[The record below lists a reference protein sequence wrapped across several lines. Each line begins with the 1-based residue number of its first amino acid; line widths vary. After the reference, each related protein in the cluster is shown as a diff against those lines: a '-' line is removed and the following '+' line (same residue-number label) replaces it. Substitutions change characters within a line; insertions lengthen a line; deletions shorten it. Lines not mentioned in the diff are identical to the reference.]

1 MRRWLGG
8 GESDSTLSLSALD
21 EAQALEDAMRA
32 ATHMMNDDM
41 DLAEEELSKG
51 SSCFHKLGVGVASFM
66 RATLGFEK
74 DIMRQAAE
82 RLSEA
87 EFAASE
93 QLRKAQR
100 HPDASKSRVYSPGME
115 YALCVAEVQI
125 MGAVIGVLTESVTE
139 ALKGFY
145 KLRKAYMTL
154 NGILEEEN
162 RYLASRGSKSPDP
175 PDATPNGTESLE
187 SSVVS
192 EPVESS
198 ESSTPVPPV
207 DTPLSNGS
215 EEEFFDA
222 EEKTDLSEK
231 LPGYQGHLAASESNI
246 RESLD
251 RLTITTDQTERPEAL
266 RRLTST
272 FQEGPET
279 DVFDGNLIDGFIHS
293 GSSMCFGMI
302 LILLSMMPPAFS
314 TLVRIAGFRGD
325 RKRGLGLLWQASKFS
340 NINGA
345 FAGLVL
351 MGYYNGMLGF
361 VDILPSTGTGAYPR
375 ERCIDLMKN
384 FRQQYPK
391 SRLCILEEAR
401 MLARERRLEEAVKML
416 EETPESSLKQVTALN
431 WFERS
436 LSYTYLHRDEDATEA
451 FLKLTKLNNWSHAL
465 YYYMA
470 GAAQVELYRQL
481 KSTDPEKAQK
491 HAERAEEL
499 LKKAPQHLG
508 KRRIIGKPLP
518 LDVFINRKIQKW
530 EQRSK
535 DWNVPFIDAVGI
547 SPIEEMA
554 YMWNGYKRM
563 SDKQLND
570 SYDRLCWTE
579 SEANPVWSKEA
590 VDEKANL
597 SLLKAAVH
605 RNMRENEK
613 AKEVLRKE
621 VLILQKSDLEGD
633 YKDNW
638 SLPVAH
644 YEMGVHHWEM
654 YTANGSAKDLE
665 ECSKWLEKIA
675 HWGSYDLD
683 ARYVY
688 LKPETRTRGLTSRRL
703 GMKVTTARETVKR
716 AKESGK
722 A

>member
-1 MRRWLGG
+1 
-8 GESDSTLSLSALD
+8 LD
-21 EAQALEDAMRA
+21 EAQALEDAMHA

-41 DLAEEELSKG
+41 DLAEEELAKG
-51 SSCFHKLGVGVASFM
+51 DSCFHKLGIGVASFM

-74 DIMRQAAE
+74 EIMKQAAE
-82 RLSEA
+82 RLYEA
-87 EFAASE
+87 EVLASE

-100 HPDASKSRVYSPGME
+100 YPDASKPRVYSPGME

-125 MGAVIGVLTESVTE
+125 MGAVIGVLTESLTE

-154 NGILEEEN
+154 NGILEEEK
-162 RYLASRGSKSPDP
+162 RYLDSRGARSPDP
-175 PDATPNGTESLE
+175 SDPTPNGTESLE
-187 SSVVS
+187 SSVAS

-198 ESSTPVPPV
+198 ESSTPVPPI
-207 DTPLSNGS
+207 DTPLSNSS
-215 EEEFFDA
+215 EDEFFDA
-222 EEKTDLSEK
+222 DEDTDLSKK
-231 LPGYQGHLAASESNI
+231 LDGYQGHLAAGESDI

-251 RLTITTDQTERPEAL
+251 RLTIISDQTERPEAL

-293 GSSMCFGMI
+293 GSNMCFGMI
-302 LILLSMMPPAFS
+302 LILLSMMPPTFS
-314 TLVRIAGFRGD
+314 TLVKIAGFRGD

-361 VDILPSTGTGAYPR
+361 VDVLPTTGTGAYPR
-375 ERCIDLMKN
+375 ERIVELMRS
-384 FRQQYPK
+384 FRQRYPK

-401 MLARERRLEEAVKML
+401 LLARERKLEEAVKML

-436 LSYTYLHRDEDATEA
+436 MDYTYLHRDDDATEA
-451 FLKLTKLNNWSHAL
+451 FLKLTTLNNWSHAL

-470 GAAQVELYRQL
+470 GAAQVESYRQS
-481 KSTDPEKAQK
+481 KTKDPEKAQK

-499 LKKAPQHLG
+499 LKKAPHHLG

-535 DWNVPFIDAVGI
+535 EWNVAFIDAVGI
-547 SPIEEMA
+547 SPIEEMT

-563 SDKQLND
+563 GDKQLKE
-570 SYDRLCWTE
+570 SYERLCWTE

-605 RNMRENEK
+605 RNMKDNEK
-613 AKEVLRKE
+613 AKEVLRKQ
-621 VLILQKSDLEGD
+621 VLILQRSDLEGD
-633 YKDNW
+633 HKDNW

-644 YEMGVHHWEM
+644 YEMSVNHWEL
-654 YTANGSAKDLE
+654 YTANGSAEDLE
-665 ECSKWLEKIA
+665 ECSKWLEKVA

-683 ARYVY
+683 ARYILY
-688 LKPETRTRGLTSRRL
+688 QTYTEIKTHI
-703 GMKVTTARETVKR
+703 A
-716 AKESGK
+716 
-722 A
+722 